1 VDKKTQPNV
10 KLAFKLGQQGM
21 QVYECL
27 VLLRL
32 ILEIANCCFLDF
44 GRILQYTWGD
54 MKHCLEIS
62 HVTSGPHVECA

>member
-1 VDKKTQPNV
+1 
-10 KLAFKLGQQGM
+10 M

-32 ILEIANCCFLDF
+32 ILETANCYFLDL

-62 HVTSGPHVECA
+62 HVTSGPYVECA